1 MSRKIAFVSGSTK
14 GIGKDI
20 GISLLK
26 RNYKVYFNYANDDN
40 SAEDLRKVLSLN
52 HLKNYEII
60 KADLSYYAELENI
73 TKRIKKL
80 DVLILNAGI
89 TDRSSIQDI
98 TLWNWNQVMNVN
110 LTNQFFLIQQL
121 KDKIREKGRII
132 FTSSI
137 LAESPHSKSIIYA
150 VSKAGVN
157 ALVKNLVKYF
167 ADKKITVN
175 AVAPGFVDTNWHK
188 SKTEVQKEKIQKQIA
203 LNRFATVSEISKVM
217 LNIIDNDYI
226 NGQIIKVCGGYDY
239 GEV

>member
-1 MSRKIAFVSGSTK
+1 MIKTALITGSTK

-52 HLKNYEII
+52 HLKKYEII
-60 KADLSYYAELENI
+60 KADLSCYSELENI
-73 TKRIKKL
+73 TKKIKTL
-80 DVLILNAGI
+80 DILILNAGI
-89 TDRSSIQDI
+89 TDRSSFKDI

-137 LAESPHSKSIIYA
+137 LAENPHSKSIVYA

-167 ADKKITVN
+167 SDKEITVN

-188 SKTEVQKEKIQKQIA
+188 SKTEVEKEKIQKQIA
-203 LNRFATVSEISKVM
+203 LNRFATVSEISKIM

-226 NGQIIKVCGGYDY
+226 NGQIIRVCGGYDY